1 MSRFGRR
8 RLSSQIFA
16 FQAAILV
23 LTLLLG
29 CLLALRASQQR
40 LDHESEQRALAVA
53 QSVAAQPEIAPAVA
67 ADDTSGTV
75 QTRAEAVRRATGT
88 SFVVVTDRRG
98 IRYSHPDRS
107 QIGKPVSTDPSE
119 ALHGRT
125 ALAVETGTLGRSA
138 RAKVPLRAGD
148 GRIVGEVS
156 VGILESAIREELS
169 GVVSLIALYG
179 AIVLG
184 AGLLASVALAARLK
198 RQTFGLELNEI
209 ADLLQ
214 EREATLRGIREG
226 VVAVDRRGRVRV
238 VNDEARRLLDLPVA
252 TSGRPI
258 AEITGD
264 ARLAAV
270 LAGRVPGSDVLVL
283 HGDRVLV
290 ANHMPVQHEGRELGG
305 VTTLRDRTELEGL
318 LRELDSVRDL
328 TDAMRAQAHEFSN
341 RLQTLSGLLQL
352 GHEAEALAFI
362 KEIAHADAELR
373 AAVTERIGDPLI
385 SALLV
390 AKFAVAAERGV
401 DLQLAADSQL
411 DSELRRRAHAGITP
425 PRAPE
430 AAARGAR
437 LEHPRSG
444 PGQPQRLAAGALE
457 GHDDRARPRDLLGRR
472 AEGVVDRRELAR
484 MDRRLA
490 EEPERAREVG
500 LLAQPA
506 VVVELWVDAVD
517 RRGEPGRARDQHQ
530 ARAHVERLQVVLAG
544 VEILAQVDGAHR
556 QVPHAAHAGD
566 LRRGEHA
573 ALPSRPRR
581 SAACTRHGR

>member
-1 MSRFGRR
+1 MRRFRRR

-16 FQAAILV
+16 FQALILV
-23 LTLLLG
+23 VTLLLG
-29 CLLALRASQQR
+29 GALALRAAQRR
-40 LDHESEQRALAVA
+40 LDHDSELRALAVA
-53 QSVAAQPEIAPAVA
+53 ESVAAAPEVAQAVA
-67 ADDTSGTV
+67 AGDRSGTV

-88 SFVVVTDRRG
+88 SFVAVTDRRG

-169 GVVSLIALYG
+169 GVISLIALYG

-184 AGLLASVALAARLK
+184 AGLLASMALAARLK

-258 AEITGD
+258 EEITDD

-283 HGDRVLV
+283 RGDRVLV

-305 VTTLRDRTELEGL
+305 GNTLRHRPELEGL

-352 GHEAEALAFI
+352 GHEEEALAFI

-401 DLQLAADSQL
+401 DLQLAADSHL
-411 DSELRRRAHAGITP
+411 DSELRDSRAVLTVLGNLIDNAVD
-425 PRAPE
+425 
-430 AAARGAR
+430 AARTSARSPATAEVSLQLLDDGTLRIAVADSGEGIAADDRERIFEPGYSTKAPAGPGAR
-437 LEHPRSG
+437 GVGLALV
-444 PGQPQRLAAGALE
+444 QRL
-457 GHDDRARPRDLLGRR
+457 
-472 AEGVVDRRELAR
+472 
-484 MDRRLA
+484 
-490 EEPERAREVG
+490 
-500 LLAQPA
+500 
-506 VVVELWVDAVD
+506 VE
-517 RRGEPGRARDQHQ
+517 RRGGSVSVGAAPQGGAR
-530 ARAHVERLQVVLAG
+530 
-544 VEILAQVDGAHR
+544 
-556 QVPHAAHAGD
+556 
-566 LRRGEHA
+566 
-573 ALPSRPRR
+573 
-581 SAACTRHGR
+581 